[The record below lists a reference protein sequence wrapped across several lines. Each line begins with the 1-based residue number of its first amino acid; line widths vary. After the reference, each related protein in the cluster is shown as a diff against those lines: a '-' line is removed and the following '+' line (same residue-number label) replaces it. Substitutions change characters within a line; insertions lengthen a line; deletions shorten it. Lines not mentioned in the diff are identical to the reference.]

1 MDPLIDGYCRRPAGS
16 VAIFRITDATA
27 SYATE
32 IVIRIIGDD
41 RVTIGILEGRGLR
54 SLRIA
59 NKSLM

>member
-16 VAIFRITDATA
+16 LAIFRVIDAIA

-32 IVIRIIGDD
+32 IVIRIIGADG
-41 RVTIGILEGRGLR
+41 VTIGVLEGRGLR